1 MKRLSIA
8 ILSVLCMLG
17 TSMALPSIAEA
28 AKYRVKSSDVYVPS
42 YTKKNG
48 THVNSYYRSK
58 ADGIK
63 SNNYG
68 KKYR

>member
-1 MKRLSIA
+1 
-8 ILSVLCMLG
+8 
-17 TSMALPSIAEA
+17 MALPSIAEA